1 MAESKAIDVR
11 ALIDSRPLGMWQKMV
26 VLFGFCIIALDGF
39 DIAIMGF
46 IAPELKADWAIANRE
61 LGLII
66 SAALVGLALGRC
78 SRGRCPISWAEK
90 WSSLTACSFL
100 ARGR

>member
-39 DIAIMGF
+39 DIAIF
-46 IAPELKADWAIANRE
+46 
-61 LGLII
+61 
-66 SAALVGLALGRC
+66 
-78 SRGRCPISWAEK
+78 
-90 WSSLTACSFL
+90 
-100 ARGR
+100 